1 MRSERDTMPLSREAR
16 RSDRGFTLVEL
27 VVALFIFSF
36 VSLGAFSVL
45 SSTQQMAVMND
56 QTVQVQRNVRLA
68 MDLIARDV
76 RMTGYGNPAA
86 GSVAGCAQHLN
97 ATDQT
102 GGADTGSDQ
111 IAVVTVDQQVGT
123 LNPAFTAGNTITVSG
138 LTAGTVGVNDVVTLD
153 GAFSATVT
161 GVAGTVLT
169 LNQTIQSPAAFP
181 AGTAVLRLTCVTYTV
196 TGIGASPPFQL
207 LRNGVA
213 IVDGIDS
220 LQLAYALDTDGDG
233 RIDDQAGGVANA
245 VDCLDFVP
253 NNGACTN
260 GTTVNAAGTGTV
272 TTLPAL
278 VNATPTAVRQVRVT
292 VVGRAIPPSAANVAN
307 NTWRDQSFTGGSAVT
322 AEDQVIASTPGIRR
336 RALTRI
342 ISLRDAVPS

>member
-1 MRSERDTMPLSREAR
+1 PVAGEPFGHRFVRAAAAPQCHRHGEFGGHWTSSLGPGSHHRDGTVVLRLPRAGHYHDDCGGALMRSERDAMPLSREAR
-16 RSDRGFTLVEL
+16 RSDRGFTLIEL
-27 VVALFIFSF
+27 IVALFIFSF

-97 ATDQT
+97 ATDQA

-138 LTAGTVGVNDVVTLD
+138 LTAGTVSVNDVVTLD

-161 GVAGTVLT
+161 G
-169 LNQTIQSPAAFP
+169 AA
-181 AGTAVLRLTCVTYTV
+181 
-196 TGIGASPPFQL
+196 
-207 LRNGVA
+207 
-213 IVDGIDS
+213 
-220 LQLAYALDTDGDG
+220 
-233 RIDDQAGGVANA
+233 
-245 VDCLDFVP
+245 
-253 NNGACTN
+253 
-260 GTTVNAAGTGTV
+260 
-272 TTLPAL
+272 
-278 VNATPTAVRQVRVT
+278 
-292 VVGRAIPPSAANVAN
+292 
-307 NTWRDQSFTGGSAVT
+307 
-322 AEDQVIASTPGIRR
+322 
-336 RALTRI
+336 
-342 ISLRDAVPS
+342 